1 MRVSLT
7 WIKRL
12 LAVPRLT
19 LGDEELAARLTLRT
33 AEIEHGL
40 TRVGAHLD
48 GVVVGKVL
56 TCVKHPQA
64 DRLRCTTVTIGTGP
78 ELKIVCGAPNVA
90 AGQTVAVATV
100 GTVISSTDAA
110 GKTSTFTIKPAKLR
124 GEPSEGMLCSCAE
137 LGLDSARVGGA
148 GGVSGASDGI
158 LVLPDHLPAGQ
169 PLAQALG
176 IADTVLSI
184 ENIAITHRPDLW
196 GQWGWALE
204 IAAACGLPAPA
215 APDVAWTPE
224 PGPYRAEIRDAGC
237 KAYLGAVVEGVDNR
251 PSPAWLQD
259 LLTACGVRPLG
270 LLVDVTNFVM
280 LELGEPMHAFDL
292 RELSGTT
299 VTVRGGDAGESIT
312 TLDGRTHALTPS
324 DLVIA
329 DQSRA
334 LALAG
339 IMGGQGSMIRADTSA
354 VLLEAAC
361 FDGARIRRTRQRFG
375 TATDSSARFEKS
387 LYPELAVAGMNRC
400 IALLRE
406 IIPTCRVTH
415 RFHAGTLAAP
425 VRRIALD
432 PALAPRR
439 IGLAIS
445 ADEQARHLAALGFR
459 SESGTVTVPWWR
471 AKDVVQ
477 GMDLVEEIARSHGY
491 DRLVPEAPRLIAEAP
506 AANVLR
512 EHEHRARRALSALGW
527 DEVATYAFT
536 SPAWATAL
544 GWDAGQVIRLN
555 HPMSAEQ
562 SILRL
567 SLLPTL
573 AEAVGRN
580 RKHLDR
586 VAIFEVGKRY
596 GAGLGVVAGVSAGI
610 TPDEC
615 LVVAGAC
622 AAAGD
627 EAPFFTARDAAAG
640 LLRGLG
646 FASPDADA
654 PYVRALSGAGAD
666 AELSPGRAVEL
677 VVAPPGAGRAAAPVV
692 VGVAGELPKALRNL
706 AGCPERVGWFRVDL
720 ERLLA
725 ALGPAKPVVHHP
737 PSRFPAVDR
746 DFTWECSEG
755 TSFVDLAR
763 PTRAAAGAIC
773 QRIDLVSVYRG
784 APYPADRKAV
794 SLKVVLQSDDRTLTD
809 AEIQAVH
816 QRVIDRVTATGA
828 VLRG

>member
-1 MRVSLT
+1 MRVSLN

-12 LAVPRLT
+12 LAVPSLT
-19 LGDEELAARLTLRT
+19 LGDDELAARLTLRT

-40 TRVGAHLD
+40 TRIGAQLD
-48 GVVVGKVL
+48 GVVIGKVM

-64 DRLRCTTVTIGTGP
+64 DRLRCTTVSIGTGP
-78 ELKIVCGAPNVA
+78 ELKIVCGAPNVT

-100 GTVISSTDAA
+100 GTVISSTDAT

-124 GEPSEGMLCSCAE
+124 GEPSEGMLCSCVE
-137 LGLDSARVGGA
+137 LGLDPARVGGTA
-148 GGVSGASDGI
+148 DGI

-176 IADTVLSI
+176 ISDTVLTI

-196 GQWGWALE
+196 GQWGWAVE
-204 IAAACGLPAPA
+204 IAAACGLPPPP
-215 APDVAWTPE
+215 APDLAWTPE
-224 PGPYRAEIRDAGC
+224 PGPYRVEILDPGC
-237 KAYLGAVVEGVDNR
+237 KTYLGAVVEGVDNR

-259 LLTACGVRPLG
+259 LLTANGVRPLG
-270 LLVDVTNFVM
+270 LLVDVTNYVM

-299 VTVRGGDAGESIT
+299 VTVRSGGAGESIT
-312 TLDGRTHALTPS
+312 TLDGRSHALTPA

-339 IMGGQGSMIRADTSA
+339 IMGGQGSAIRADTSA
-354 VLLEAAC
+354 VLLEAAS
-361 FDGARIRRTRQRFG
+361 FDGARIRRSRQRFG

-400 IALLRE
+400 IALLGE
-406 IIPTCRVTH
+406 IIPTSRVTH

-432 PALAPRR
+432 PSLAPRR

-445 ADEQARHLAALGFR
+445 AAEQGRHLAALGFR
-459 SESGTVTVPWWR
+459 CESDTVTVPWWR

-491 DRLVPEAPRLIAEAP
+491 DRLVPESPRLIAEAP
-506 AANVLR
+506 AANVVR

-544 GWDAGQVIRLN
+544 GWDASQVIRLN

-562 SILRL
+562 SVLRL

-573 AEAVGRN
+573 AEAVARN

-596 GAGLGVVAGVSAGI
+596 GAGIGAGI
-610 TPDEC
+610 TPDES

-627 EAPFFTARDAAAG
+627 DSPFFAARDAAAG

-646 FASPDADA
+646 YATPEAES
-654 PYVRALSGAGAD
+654 PYVRVLACPD
-666 AELSPGRAVEL
+666 AELSPSRAVEL
-677 VVAPPGAGRAAAPVV
+677 VVQPPDGDAAPVV
-692 VGVAGELPKALRNL
+692 VGVAGELPKPLRDL
-706 AGCPERVGWFRVDL
+706 AGCPERVGWFRLDL
-720 ERLLA
+720 ESLLA
-725 ALGPAKPVVHHP
+725 ALGPAKPVVHRS

-746 DFTWECSEG
+746 DFTWECAEG
-755 TSFVDLAR
+755 TSFLDLAT

-773 QRIDLVSVYRG
+773 QRIDLVGIYRG

-794 SLKVVLQSDDRTLTD
+794 SLKLVLQSDERTLTD

-816 QRVIDRVTATGA
+816 QRVVERVGKIGA